1 MLINIYILFIMKRLI
16 KEQTW
21 RKQRQKTETQN
32 CYLLCQI
39 WSNQNIVLLDCS
51 SYHTRQNFKGE
62 TFVVLRLFTQLQMFS
77 HESMAMSIDNISI
90 QACYRKGFS
99 WTTIFLS
106 NRESFS
112 PWKFCLVRSGINTEI
127 SHNGWVAG
135 LGFNLIES
143 FIYSLCYEYYTL

>member
-32 CYLLCQI
+32 CYPLCNLEQPKHCFVRLFKLPYKAKLL
-39 WSNQNIVLLDCS
+39 
-51 SYHTRQNFKGE
+51 RGK
-62 TFVVLRLFTQLQMFS
+62 TFVVLWLFTLLQMFS

-90 QACYRKGFS
+90 QACYHEGFS

-112 PWKFCLVRSGINTEI
+112 PQKFCLVRSGTDPEI
-127 SHNGWVAG
+127 SHNGWLAG
-135 LGFNLIES
+135 WLRFQFNWVFHI
-143 FIYSLCYEYYTL
+143 